1 MQKGDEK
8 MKVKE
13 LIAMLQKCDLNAD
26 VVIDDIYNINLV
38 WDCPTIGK
46 VNITTEPTEETLDD
60 MERDEFFLALAD
72 EVEQG
77 KSEVLDSMKINGVC

>member
-1 MQKGDEK
+1 

>member
-1 MQKGDEK
+1 

-13 LIAMLQKCDLNAD
+13 LIEMLQKCDKNAD
-26 VVIDDIYNINLV
+26 VVIDDFSTVGLV

-60 MERDEFFLALAD
+60 MERDEFFLTLAD
-72 EVEQG
+72 EVAQG
-77 KSEVLDSMKINGVC
+77 MGEVLDSMKINGVQ

>member
-1 MQKGDEK
+1 M

-13 LIAMLQKCDLNAD
+13 LVAMLQKCDENAE
-26 VVIDDIYNINLV
+26 VIIDDTYSINLV

-60 MERDEFFLALAD
+60 MEQEEFFLSLAD

>member
-1 MQKGDEK
+1 
-8 MKVKE
+8 MKVNE
-13 LIAMLQKCDLNAD
+13 LIKMLQKCNQNAD
-26 VVIDDIYNINLV
+26 VIIDDIHNISLV

-46 VNITTEPTEETLDD
+46 VNITTEPTEEALDD

-77 KSEVLDSMKINGVC
+77 KSEVLDSMKINGVQ

>member
-1 MQKGDEK
+1 

-13 LIAMLQKCDLNAD
+13 LIAMLQKCDVNAD
-26 VVIDDIYNINLV
+26 IVIDDIYNISLV

-60 MERDEFFLALAD
+60 MEQDEFFLALAD

-77 KSEVLDSMKINGVC
+77 KSEVLDSMKINGVQ